1 MVRTKG
7 ADKEMILEEPYYMT
21 NEEWYYF
28 DEKESRYKLTDKA
41 PPEAKKSYEE
51 YQELINDPL
60 CDY

>member
-1 MVRTKG
+1 ML
-7 ADKEMILEEPYYMT
+7 LEEPYYMT

-28 DEKESRYKLTDKA
+28 DEKECCYKLTDKA